1 MTVSTVV
8 DHNDYTGNG
17 VTTSFPY
24 TFRIFQKTDL
34 TVSVLDL
41 NGNLTVLVLDTD
53 YTVTNAGGYTGGS
66 VVLTAPLANGWQIS
80 IAREL
85 EATQET
91 DLRNQGK
98 FFAEVHEDAFD
109 KLTMLI
115 QQVSSLFRLALRK
128 PSSIANW
135 YDALNNY
142 IRNLHD
148 PRDPQDAAT
157 KNYVDSS
164 VSANF
169 NKTLRVPEPINSLPS
184 VAIRRNTMPAF
195 DNDGNAIV
203 VVPPSGSAS
212 DVLIQ
217 LASSAD
223 GKGDELITVKQP
235 FTGSVPRTQHA
246 KNMDTVSAR
255 DFGGIADGGTHPLS
269 EKFSTLLMAQVVYPF
284 VTSLSQSIDWAA
296 AQAAVNSLAPAGGR
310 LYLPK
315 GAWVWTDELSI
326 TNMPVQ
332 IVGDGMYATRIEQ
345 VTAGAN
351 GIHFVSNTSG
361 NAPSTDNLLI
371 NCLHLRDLSVNRGQ
385 NSGGTAV
392 LASWSIMTS
401 NSPQAIFEN
410 VRIYAKTDAA
420 RAWAGGLD
428 LRNCNGLR
436 ISTVQIIGN
445 VLESA
450 STTADPY
457 TLRYGIRLSNDS
469 GDSLGL
475 ISFFKDKLTVL
486 AAGVGIDVFGWHEGF
501 EIGNSELVQVA
512 TGIRVNG
519 NSTHKNP
526 DFFYQN
532 SHIEARVNCVVM
544 SNVFKPQ
551 FIGCDLFHASA
562 IGYTGAIINLN
573 GCDSPLFDGTKLTVQ
588 RGSSTYTVAG
598 IVSDGSYHGVVGNCH
613 FIGLDS
619 GIDVLKDSWMI
630 GNNDFYQVTY
640 PIRLYGNNHTLGPNK
655 YTSCANGVTYVG
667 TGHQITPI
675 TYIASYTFNVT
686 TAGSQQ
692 GFTVPIPAG
701 IFNGK
706 PDIVQVTPIGGSST
720 LLFSCAYNY
729 GSASTTATGVKIEL
743 TGSASIPVGSYVFG
757 ITASSRQ

>member
-1 MTVSTVV
+1 MTDKLTLAVN
-8 DHNDYTGNG
+8 HALNDARMARARTLALPN
-17 VTTSFPY
+17 
-24 TFRIFQKTDL
+24 Q
-34 TVSVLDL
+34 VL
-41 NGNLTVLVLDTD
+41 
-53 YTVTNAGGYTGGS
+53 
-66 VVLTAPLANGWQIS
+66 
-80 IAREL
+80 RL
-85 EATQET
+85 EATGEYYRWDGALPKTVPAGSTPQST
-91 DLRNQGK
+91 GGIGLG
-98 FFAEVHEDAFD
+98 AWLSVGDA
-109 KLTMLI
+109 
-115 QQVSSLFRLALRK
+115 
-128 PSSIANW
+128 
-135 YDALNNY
+135 
-142 IRNLHD
+142 
-148 PRDPQDAAT
+148 
-157 KNYVDSS
+157 
-164 VSANF
+164 
-169 NKTLRVPEPINSLPS
+169 TLRENLSS
-184 VAIRRNTMPAF
+184 
-195 DNDGNAIV
+195 NAN
-203 VVPPSGSAS
+203 GM
-212 DVLIQ
+212 
-217 LASSAD
+217 
-223 GKGDELITVKQP
+223 GDELITVKQP
-235 FTGSVPRTQHA
+235 FTGAVARTQHA
-246 KNMDTVSAR
+246 KNMDTVSAK
-255 DFGGIADGGTHPLS
+255 DFGGIADGSTHPLS
-269 EKFSTLLMAQVVYPF
+269 EKFSTLLMAQAVYPF

-315 GAWVWTDELSI
+315 GAWVFTDELSI

-371 NCLHLRDLSVNRGQ
+371 NFLHLRDLSVNRGL
-385 NSGGTAV
+385 NSGGIAV

-420 RAWAGGLD
+420 RAWAGGMD

-457 TLRYGIRLSNDS
+457 TLRYGVRLSNDS
-469 GDSLGL
+469 SDSLGL

-501 EIGNSELVQVA
+501 EIANSELVQVA

-519 NSTHKNP
+519 NATHKNP
-526 DFFYQN
+526 DFFYLN

-551 FIGCDLFHASA
+551 FIGCDLFHTSA
-562 IGYTGAIINLN
+562 VGYTGAIINLN
-573 GCDSPLFDGTKLTVQ
+573 GCDSPSFAGTKLTVQ

-598 IVSDGSYHGVVGNCH
+598 IVSDGSYHGIVGDCH

-630 GNNDFYQVTY
+630 GNNDFYLVTN

-655 YTSCANGVTYVG
+655 YTSCANGVTYIG

-675 TYIASYTFNVT
+675 QYTASATLNVT
-686 TAGSQQ
+686 VAGSQQ
-692 GFTVPIPAG
+692 GLTITVPAG
-701 IFNGK
+701 VFRSA
-706 PDIVQVTPIGGSST
+706 PDMVSVTPIGSSST
-720 LLFSCAYNY
+720 LLFSCIYNFAAS
-729 GSASTTATGVKIEL
+729 SATSIKIEI
-743 TGSASIPVGSYVFG
+743 TGSASIPTGSYVFG
-757 ITASSRQ
+757 ILASSRQ